1 VPPLYLGA
9 RSSMRSCQYCTR
21 TIVAY
26 RLITSIH
33 NVGGECVTAFDSPRP
48 AGIISVY
55 RHHPVAVCH
64 HHYDNLPKH
73 VRGYISP
80 NCQSHSGSGSN
91 TTGARPSVVSATELE
106 DGDYL

>member
-1 VPPLYLGA
+1 
-9 RSSMRSCQYCTR
+9 MRTCQYCTR

-26 RLITSIH
+26 RLILSRH
-33 NVGGECVTAFDSPRP
+33 NIGGECVTTLGSPRP

-80 NCQSHSGSGSN
+80 NCQSHSGSGAPD
-91 TTGARPSVVSATELE
+91 GRQPSVSAVTESENVVVL
-106 DGDYL
+106 